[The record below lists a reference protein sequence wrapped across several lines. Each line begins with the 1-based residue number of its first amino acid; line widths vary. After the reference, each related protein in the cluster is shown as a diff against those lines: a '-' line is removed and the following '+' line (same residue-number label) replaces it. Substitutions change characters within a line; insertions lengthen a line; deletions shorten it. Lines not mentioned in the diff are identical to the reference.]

1 MNPDT
6 VFGMSRCEQ
15 ELNSRALFLSIQ
27 RRNTEATR
35 FAMVNR
41 SDMMEMM

>member
-1 MNPDT
+1 MNPDAG
-6 VFGMSRCEQ
+6 FGISRCEH
-15 ELNSRALFLSIQ
+15 ELNSIALLSIQ

-35 FAMVNR
+35 FAKVNR